1 MIDIRQVTKRFGGI
15 TAVNQVSLRVAE
27 GETLVLLG
35 TSGCGKTTLLRMLN
49 RLIGP
54 DEGTVFINGQ
64 NSISPN
70 AETLRRGIGYVI
82 QQTGL
87 FPHYTVAQNIAVVP
101 RLLHWDGE
109 KIRNRTR
116 ELVAMLHLPE
126 TILHRFPSQLSGGQ
140 QQRVGLA
147 RALAADPPVLL
158 MDEPFGALDPV
169 TRTGIRREFKTLE
182 ALRSKTIVLVTHDVQ
197 EAFELGDRICLMDKG
212 AVQQTGTPAELL
224 FRPANGFVRDFFAGQ
239 RLLLQMK
246 TLKVKDLITES
257 DLIEAS
263 MPGSQ
268 LPEFPSES
276 PLWDALENSIFQKGE
291 TPVVRVE
298 SNGRFYAVGR
308 GTLLRG
314 FYRNLTDL

>member
-15 TAVNQVSLRVAE
+15 TAVNQVSLRVDA

-49 RLIGP
+49 RLIGS
-54 DEGTVFINGQ
+54 DEGSIFINGQ

-101 RLLHWDGE
+101 RLLHWDEE
-109 KIRNRTR
+109 KTRNRTR
-116 ELVAMLHLPE
+116 ELVAMLRLPE
-126 TILHRFPSQLSGGQ
+126 TVLHQFPSELSGGQ

-182 ALRSKTIVLVTHDVQ
+182 ALRNKTIVLVTHDVQ

-212 AVQQTGTPAELL
+212 AVQQIGTPAALL
-224 FRPANGFVRDFFAGQ
+224 FQPANEFVQNFFTDQ

-246 TLKVKDLITES
+246 TLKIKDLLTELALVPTS
-257 DLIEAS
+257 VSE
-263 MPGSQ
+263 GQ
-268 LPEFPSES
+268 LPEFPLES
-276 PLWDALENSIFQKGE
+276 SLWDALENSIFQKGE
-291 TPVVRVE
+291 TPVVRVRI
-298 SNGRFYAVGR
+298 NGGFYAIGR
-308 GTLLRG
+308 ELLLRE
-314 FYRNLTDL
+314 FYRKLADL